1 VKQLNFRF
9 PWGFVF
15 VCVVLSGALVSC
27 AQPAVAPAMQASKV
41 AIQASNS
48 PLPAADN
55 TEKYISKLRG
65 KTVGIVANQTSMVGK
80 KHLVDT
86 LLSLGVTIKAVFA
99 PEHGFRGNADAGE
112 KVKDAK
118 DPRTGLPIISLYGK
132 NMKPSANQLEGIDVI
147 VFDIQ
152 DVGARFYTYISTM
165 SYMMEACAEQK
176 IPFIVLDRPNPNG
189 HYIDGPILDTSFR
202 SFVGMHPVPVVHG
215 LTMGEYALMV
225 NGEGWLKGGVK
236 CDLEVVKMEGYGRL
250 MPYILPEKPS
260 PNLPNMR
267 SIYLYPSTCFF
278 EGTVVSEGRGTPFP
292 FQLFGYPN
300 MRGGD
305 TTFTPVAI
313 TGASSDPKFKNV
325 KCNGISLA
333 TVSTDSIR
341 LEGEIQ
347 LEWLLKA
354 YSGYPEKEKFFN
366 AKFFDLLAG
375 SSQLRKQIEAGK
387 TEAEIRESWKLGLE
401 KFKLVR
407 AKYLLYPE

>member
-1 VKQLNFRF
+1 
-9 PWGFVF
+9 
-15 VCVVLSGALVSC
+15 
-27 AQPAVAPAMQASKV
+27 MQASKV

-48 PLPAADN
+48 PLPAAN
-55 TEKYISKLRG
+55 ITEKYISKLRG
-65 KTVGIVANQTSMVGK
+65 KTVGIVANQTSMVDK

-86 LLSLGVTIKAVFA
+86 LLSLGVTIRAVFA

-165 SYMMEACAEQK
+165 SCMMEACAEQK
-176 IPFIVLDRPNPNG
+176 IQFIVLDRPNPNG

-236 CDLEVVKMEGYGRL
+236 CDLEVVKMESYSRSV
-250 MPYILPEKPS
+250 PYILPEKPS

-300 MRGGD
+300 MSGGD
-305 TTFTPVAI
+305 TTFTPVSI

-325 KCNGISLA
+325 KCKGISLA
-333 TVSTDSIR
+333 TLSADSVR
-341 LEGEIQ
+341 LACKIQ

-354 YSGYPEKEKFFN
+354 YKSYPEKEKFFN

-375 SSQLRKQIEAGK
+375 SSQLRRQIEAGK
-387 TEAEIRESWKLGLE
+387 TEIEIRESWRLGLE